1 MEEHKINVKV
11 DTGTSVKDLEKLESA
26 LGDVGEE
33 MIPLTSIM
41 GEMEDKL
48 MLMAHAG
55 DTTSDEFKKLSHE
68 VAGMRKTIRETDAG
82 IEALSMTAS
91 QKLGGAISGV
101 ASGFELAQGAMGAF
115 GANSEAVE
123 QALLKVQSAMA
134 IAQGI
139 QGIKEAIPS
148 FKALKADILGSA
160 AAQGQLTTAQKIYN
174 LVVGKSTG
182 AMKALKLAIAT
193 SGVGA
198 LVLILGEAIS
208 ALSSFGDNSQNAE
221 KKQKQLEKQIRDT
234 NNELEKTTKEYER
247 YLQGIDNT
255 TQRLIN
261 QAKRRGQSEE
271 DIQKIERQGRKDRI
285 TAIKGEEEIARW
297 RVDLFRS
304 QGRSIKEIEAADKA
318 YYAAHKKRV
327 AEQLSYDTYATEEF
341 VKLREKADERSKA
354 SAEAAAQKRK
364 DAISQIRDA
373 EKEYQDSLLTDQE
386 LEIKN
391 ANEKWGELLNQAK
404 KYGQDT
410 KLIRQ
415 AWRNEV
421 NNIDVK
427 YAQEAQAAQDE
438 ADKIA
443 YEKQV
448 AENDKRIALED
459 QQFALERELEYKRIE
474 EKSGIEAANKER
486 ERDALIASYDEKL
499 LIAGENHELE
509 KQLLEERGKELD
521 DIDAKY
527 AEEQKKRQKELND
540 QKLDA
545 AKQGFDLLGNLAQS
559 FAGKSKKQ
567 QKKAF
572 QIQKAAGIASATI
585 DTYKAAMSAYSSAG
599 NPILGA
605 VFAALAVAAGLLNIK
620 KIASTKFEDGGG
632 DGGGG
637 GGGVA
642 AGGGGGGAAAPS
654 TPEFNIVGNSPV
666 AALAQINT
674 QPQQAFVV
682 SGEVTTAQ
690 ALDRN
695 RVSNATL

>member
-1 MEEHKINVKV
+1 MEDHKINVKV

-26 LGDVGEE
+26 LNDVSEE
-33 MIPLTSIM
+33 IVPLTSIM
-41 GEMEDKL
+41 GDMEDKL

-55 DTTSDEFKKLSHE
+55 DTTSDEFKRLSHE

-91 QKLGGAISGV
+91 QKLGGAISGI

-208 ALSSFGDNSQNAE
+208 ALSSFGDNSNEAE
-221 KKQKQLEKQIRDT
+221 KKQKALEKQIRET
-234 NNELEKTTKEYER
+234 NNELNKTTKEYER
-247 YLQGIDNT
+247 YIQGIDNT

-261 QAKRRGQSEE
+261 QAKRRGESEE

-285 TAIKGEEEIARW
+285 TAMKGEEEIARW

-304 QGRSIKEIEAADKA
+304 QGRSIQEIEAADKA

-341 VKLREKADERSKA
+341 VKLREAADERAKA
-354 SAEAAAQKRK
+354 SAQANADKRK
-364 DAISQIRDA
+364 EAISQIREA
-373 EKEYQDSLLTDQE
+373 EQEYKDSLLTDQE
-386 LEIKN
+386 LEIQN
-391 ANEKWGELLNQAK
+391 ANKKWGELLDQAK

-410 KLIRQ
+410 KIIRE

-427 YAQEAQAAQDE
+427 YEQERRAAQDE
-438 ADKIA
+438 ADKA
-443 YEKQV
+443 EYEKQV
-448 AENDKRIALED
+448 AENEKRIALED
-459 QQFALERELEYKRIE
+459 QQFALEKELEYKRIE
-474 EKSGIEAANKER
+474 EKDGIEAANKAK
-486 ERDALIASYDEKL
+486 ERDALIASYEEKFAV
-499 LIAGENHELE
+499 AGENHELE
-509 KQLLEERGKELD
+509 KQLTEQQKKELD

-527 AEEQKKRQKELND
+527 AEDQKKRQKELNAAR
-540 QKLDA
+540 LDA
-545 AKQGFDLLGNLAQS
+545 AKQGFDLLGNLAQA

-585 DTYKAAMSAYSSAG
+585 DTYKAAQTAFASAP

-605 VFAALAVAAGLLNIK
+605 IFAALAVAAGLLNIK
-620 KIASTKFEDGGG
+620 KIASQKFDEGGG
-632 DGGGG
+632 EGGGGVGGIASGGGG
-637 GGGVA
+637 GGG
-642 AGGGGGGAAAPS
+642 APS

-666 AALAQINT
+666 SQLAQIST
-674 QPQQAFVV
+674 QPQQAYVV
-682 SGEVTTAQ
+682 SGEVTSAQ
-690 ALDRN
+690 SLDRN
-695 RVSNATL
+695 RVTNATL